1 MYSKVMPNFKGFA
14 YMVTSYD
21 FDHRLIRLGDK
32 SKDRNKSDNISSC
45 DILNQTIKIIH
56 GRINADHNNTKL
68 IVVRDQCTILALL
81 SVHWLQQ

>member
-1 MYSKVMPNFKGFA
+1 MTNFKGFA

-68 IVVRDQCTILALL
+68 IEFTLYGI
-81 SVHWLQQ
+81 SVLF

>member
-1 MYSKVMPNFKGFA
+1 MYSKVMTNFKGFA

-45 DILNQTIKIIH
+45 EILNQTIKIIH

-68 IVVRDQCTILALL
+68 IEFTLYGI
-81 SVHWLQQ
+81 SVLF